1 MVAHRTWNTSLK
13 KSKPWPSFGKKSNEI
28 PKQLLDPAVSATP
41 RTSGSSSGPP
51 SRNLPLSGVGLEMNE
66 QIREQLLALAY
77 EQQDDV
83 YGSSQRREF
92 DCLIAL
98 IEDGTI
104 NTFEELAKYGI
115 EQ

>member
-1 MVAHRTWNTSLK
+1 
-13 KSKPWPSFGKKSNEI
+13 
-28 PKQLLDPAVSATP
+28 
-41 RTSGSSSGPP
+41 
-51 SRNLPLSGVGLEMNE
+51 MNE
-66 QIREQLLALAY
+66 QIRKQLLDLAY
-77 EQQDDV
+77 KQQDEV

-104 NTFEELAKYGI
+104 STFEALAEYGI